1 MRKSTKNSGRKEIKK
16 QAKSRTEKG
25 RFAKGVSGNPR
36 GVKKGTKQTKT
47 LIKEE
52 LGLNSTK
59 DIPKVILKWTRR
71 LYKKSNGQFTKE
83 IQVFREL
90 IKYAPKTNINVDQS
104 FEEFLR
110 EQTGADNDN

>member
-1 MRKSTKNSGRKEIKK
+1 MPFKK
-16 QAKSRTEKG
+16 GK
-25 RFAKGVSGNPR
+25 SGNPKGMKR
-36 GVKKGTKQTKT
+36 GTKQTKT
-47 LIKEE
+47 IIKEE

-71 LYKKSNGQFTKE
+71 LYSKSNGQFNKE

-104 FEEFLR
+104 FEDFLKN
-110 EQTGADNDN
+110 QTGGEVNADSEGNEE